1 MSITQGLA
9 ELKLLDKRINKCLG
23 YTVNWAQL
31 RSKINKV
38 DEVELKKTAQSEY
51 QSYMDLVK
59 RRDTIKRAIVLSNAQ
74 TQVTIGTGP
83 KKWSGTVAEAIEHKS
98 SLTYKK
104 NLLEKM
110 IRNIHHIDEEY
121 KGAMEALEKRLDG
134 LLTSE
139 LGKDVK
145 TNPETIT
152 ALRASFMETNKVE
165 LVDPMDLKKI
175 AKELE
180 EEIDAFETNVDW
192 VLSESNGKTMI
203 SLDEPKVKVEFT
215 SRPIPKVVRTYE
227 WNSFDLPSLSE
238 IVELTTKSEGSEGST
253 EVNDS

>member
-1 MSITQGLA
+1 MSQMSITQGLA

-23 YTVNWAQL
+23 YAVDWAQL
-31 RSKINKV
+31 RTKTNKV
-38 DEVELKKTAQSEY
+38 DEADLKKTAQSEY

-83 KKWSGTVAEAIEHKS
+83 KKWVGTVAEAIEHKS

-110 IRNIHHIDEEY
+110 VRNIDRIDAEY
-121 KGAMEALEKRLDG
+121 KEATEALEKRLDG
-134 LLTSE
+134 LLSSE

-152 ALRASFMETNKVE
+152 ALRTSFMETNKIE
-165 LVDPMDLKKI
+165 LVDPMDLKKM
-175 AKELE
+175 ATDLD

-192 VLSESNGKTMI
+192 VLSEANGKTMI
-203 SLDEPKVKVEFT
+203 SLDEPKATVVSKT
-215 SRPIPKVVRTYE
+215 IPKEVKTLV
-227 WNSFDLPSLSE
+227 WNAIDTPDEKFC
-238 IVELTTKSEGSEGST
+238 
-253 EVNDS
+253 